1 MKTAIV
7 VSGGDAPGI
16 NAAIDAFARLARDSG
31 DQVVG
36 AQDGFAGLLSGR
48 LSELDGA
55 LLSRLSGKSGS
66 ILRSSRAPVL
76 SAPDAGERLRAV
88 MRANDIDSLL
98 LFGGD
103 GSLKHAL
110 PLLERWGLPCAALPT
125 TIDNDVAGTDYT
137 LGHDSACNFA
147 LAAVEGIRATADA
160 LPGRIFL
167 LETLGGHTGYLA
179 LAIAH
184 ASGADVALLPEYAFD
199 MDWLAERA
207 RRVVERAGYALVALC
222 EFVPGIDS
230 IRDEL
235 PRRSGI
241 RLRYTALGHA
251 QRGAD
256 TSHYD
261 RTVARD
267 MSGLAWQA
275 LRDGL
280 KLGTVVMR
288 AGELQLRE
296 GVLPV
301 SDMPPPDYKRYARI
315 NGL

>member
-16 NAAIDAFARLARDSG
+16 NAAIDAYARLARESG
-31 DQVVG
+31 GQVVG
-36 AQDGFAGLLSGR
+36 AQDGFAGLLAGR

-88 MRANDIDSLL
+88 MRANDVENLL

-110 PLLERWGLPCAALPT
+110 PLLERWGAPCVAMPT
-125 TIDNDVAGTDYT
+125 TIDNDITGTDYT

-199 MDWLAERA
+199 LDWLAERV
-207 RRVVERAGYALVALC
+207 RRVVERAGYALVVLC

-230 IRDEL
+230 LRDEL

-241 RLRYTALGHA
+241 RVRYTALGHA

-275 LRDGL
+275 LKDGL
-280 KLGTVVMR
+280 SLGAVVMR
-288 AGELQLRE
+288 HGKLTLRE
-296 GVLPV
+296 GL
-301 SDMPPPDYKRYARI
+301 MPPQDKPAPDYARYARI

>member
-16 NAAIDAFARLARDSG
+16 NAAIEAFARLAQDSG
-31 DQVVG
+31 DHVVG
-36 AQDGFAGLLSGR
+36 AQDGFAGLLDGR
-48 LSELDGA
+48 LAALDGA
-55 LLSRLSGKSGS
+55 LLSRLSGKGGS
-66 ILRSSRAPVL
+66 VLRSSREPVL
-76 SAPDAGERLRAV
+76 SAPDAGDRLRDV
-88 MRANDIDSLL
+88 MQANDIDNLL
-98 LFGGD
+98 VFGGD

-110 PLLERWGLPCAALPT
+110 PLLERWAVPAVALPT

-147 LAAVEGIRATADA
+147 LQAVEGIRATADA

-184 ASGADVALLPEYAFD
+184 ASGADAVLLPEYEFEL
-199 MDWLAERA
+199 DWLAGRMRRA
-207 RRVVERAGYALVALC
+207 VERAGYGLVVLC
-222 EFVPGIDS
+222 EFVPGIDRL
-230 IRDEL
+230 IDEL

-256 TSHYD
+256 ASHYD

-267 MSGLAWQA
+267 MSRLAWRA
-275 LRDGL
+275 LKDGLGLGVVVLRDGRL
-280 KLGTVVMR
+280 TM
-288 AGELQLRE
+288 RE
-296 GVLPV
+296 GM
-301 SDMPPPDYKRYARI
+301 MPLHDKAPPDYDRYARI